1 MHIKTQL
8 NVFPYFKLKQKTS
21 KGGYLCIWVETQKVL
36 HIINKYHFHSNKHFI
51 TQQKMQPLIILAMK
65 IFISKMGNHS
75 FIAIE
80 HL

>member
-21 KGGYLCIWVETQKVL
+21 KGGYICIWVETQKVL

-51 TQQKMQPLIILAMK
+51 TLNLTKNAAPNY
-65 IFISKMGNHS
+65 ISNENIYFENGKP
-75 FIAIE
+75 
-80 HL
+80 